1 MGVRCHPKNAKCLCV
16 SCHEWWHSNPLLAA
30 EWMKSIMGEQEYYK
44 LLRMAKAVSK
54 MTVFE
59 KDFIR
64 KEQSD
69 YVKAVESGETKPVMF
84 VEMFRKT

>member
-1 MGVRCHPKNAKCLCV
+1 
-16 SCHEWWHSNPLLAA
+16 
-30 EWMKSIMGEQEYYK
+30 MGEQEYYK

-64 KEQSD
+64 KEQGD
-69 YVKAVESGETKPVMF
+69 YVKSVESGETKPVMF